1 MSRRWPYSGERLS
14 TCPFTLSLEISE
26 ILVKVTAD
34 CYEDIKI
41 KKLELNLHAIKKWN
55 YSKSHTIGL
64 EEELRFS
71 TGPCRRGFKTR
82 TDQRAGRNASPDTSL
97 TDQLIAGP
105 TEQKKCPRTASS

>member
-1 MSRRWPYSGERLS
+1 MSHLVWCQQLLHSERW
-14 TCPFTLSLEISE
+14 
-26 ILVKVTAD
+26 
-34 CYEDIKI
+34 
-41 KKLELNLHAIKKWN
+41 
-55 YSKSHTIGL
+55 L

-105 TEQKKCPRTASS
+105 TEQTKSPHRV

>member
-1 MSRRWPYSGERLS
+1 MRFWNKAQIHQQ
-14 TCPFTLSLEISE
+14 SLEHKDPCPPPH
-26 ILVKVTAD
+26 VVAPVARVF
-34 CYEDIKI
+34 CFR
-41 KKLELNLHAIKKWN
+41 
-55 YSKSHTIGL
+55 L

-105 TEQKKCPRTASS
+105 TEQKKMSTHRV